1 MTASLRLA
9 VDGTPLLGQAT
20 GVGEVAHGLLDTL
33 SRRSGIELVAYAL
46 TFRGR
51 EHLAD
56 RIPAGVRPAIR
67 PIPARL
73 VRALWLRTDVP
84 HVERWTGPVDV
95 VHATFI
101 GPPARSPVVVTVHDI
116 GFIRFPELCTA
127 DTLQY
132 GRLVRRALDRGA
144 TVHVTSQFVG
154 REVREHFGFDE
165 RRMAHIPLG
174 VRFSADGDPGR
185 GQSLAGTPRY
195 VLALGTVEP
204 RKNLP
209 VLVRAF
215 DKVAAADREL
225 RLVVAGADGWGA
237 DEFRVAWSAAQ
248 HADCVVRLGYV
259 DDAQRRDLLAGARVL
274 AYPSRYEGFGLV
286 PLEAMGAGVPVV
298 ASRAG
303 ALPEVLGDAA
313 VLVEPSDVDAL
324 AGALD
329 DLLGDE
335 TRRAGVA
342 ARGREQA
349 TRYSWSRAA
358 DDFADLYR
366 RVA

>member
-1 MTASLRLA
+1 MSTTLRLA

-20 GVGEVAHGLLDTL
+20 GVGEVAHGLLETL
-33 SRRSGIELVAYAL
+33 GPRPDIDVVAYAL

-84 HVERWTGPVDV
+84 RVERWTGRVDV

-101 GPPARSPVVVTVHDI
+101 GPPARCPVVVTIHDLT
-116 GFIRFPELCTA
+116 FVRFPELCTA

-144 TVHVTSQFVG
+144 VVHATSEFVAG
-154 REVREHFGFDE
+154 EVREHFRIEDA
-165 RRMAHIPLG
+165 RIAQIPLG
-174 VRFSADGDPGR
+174 VRPSAGGDAERGR
-185 GQSLAGTPRY
+185 VIAGATRY

-215 DKVAAADREL
+215 DQVAPSDPAL
-225 RLVVAGADGWGA
+225 RLVIAGADGWGA
-237 DEFRVAWSAAQ
+237 EEFNAAWKASK
-248 HADCVVRLGYV
+248 HADRVVRLGYV
-259 DDAQRRDLLAGARVL
+259 TDTERRDLLRGARTL
-274 AYPSRYEGFGLV
+274 AYPSIYEGFGLS

-298 ASRAG
+298 AARAG
-303 ALPEVLGDAA
+303 ALPETLGDAA
-313 VLVEPSDVDAL
+313 VLVDAADVDGL
-324 AGALD
+324 AGALERVVHDD
-329 DLLGDE
+329 DLRDDL
-335 TRRAGVA
+335 V
-342 ARGREQA
+342 ARGCRRVE
-349 TRYSWSRAA
+349 RYSWPEIAPR
-358 DDFADLYR
+358 FVDLYR
-366 RVA
+366 SLA

>member
-1 MTASLRLA
+1 MTKSLRLA

-20 GVGEVAHGLLDTL
+20 GVGEVAYGLLDAL
-33 SRRSGIELVAYAL
+33 SGRPGIELVAYAL

-51 EHLAD
+51 EQLAA
-56 RIPAGVRPAIR
+56 RIPDGVRPATR

-101 GPPARSPVVVTVHDI
+101 GPPAHSPVVVTIHDI

-132 GRLVRRALDRGA
+132 GRLVRRAVDRGA
-144 TVHVTSQFVG
+144 VVHVTSEFVG
-154 REVREHFGFDE
+154 REVRDHFGIDE
-165 RRMAHIPLG
+165 KRLAHIPLG
-174 VRFSADGDPGR
+174 VRPSSGGDPKRGR
-185 GQSLAGTPRY
+185 AVAGAPRY

-215 DKVAAADREL
+215 DKVAAGDPAL

-237 DEFRVAWSAAQ
+237 AEFEAAWAAAQ
-248 HADCVVRLGYV
+248 HADRVVRLGYV
-259 DDAQRRDLLAGARVL
+259 SDAERRDLLSGARVL
-274 AYPSRYEGFGLV
+274 AYPSRYEGFGLA

-313 VLVEPSDVDAL
+313 VLVDPDDVDGLAAAL
-324 AGALD
+324 EQVSSDEELRA
-329 DLLGDE
+329 DLV
-335 TRRAGVA
+335 R
-342 ARGREQA
+342 RGRERVA
-349 TRYSWSRAA
+349 RYSWDRAG
-358 DDFADLYR
+358 DQFLDLYR
-366 RVA
+366 SLV

>member
-1 MTASLRLA
+1 LTTLRLA

-51 EHLAD
+51 EQLAD
-56 RIPAGVRPAIR
+56 RVPAGVRPAIR

-101 GPPARSPVVVTVHDI
+101 GPPARSPVVVTIHDI

-144 TVHVTSQFVG
+144 TVHVTSRFVG
-154 REVREHFGFDE
+154 QEVREHFGIDE
-165 RRMAHIPLG
+165 RRLAHIPLG
-174 VRFSADGDPGR
+174 VRSSSGGDPERGR
-185 GQSLAGTPRY
+185 GVAGAPRY

-215 DKVAAADREL
+215 DKVASADPAL
-225 RLVVAGADGWGA
+225 HLVVAGAHGWGA
-237 DEFRVAWSAAQ
+237 DDFRAAWAAAQ
-248 HADCVVRLGYV
+248 HGDRVVRVGYV
-259 DDAQRRDLLAGARVL
+259 DDAQRRDLLAGARAL

-313 VLVEPSDVDAL
+313 VLVDPEDPADLAAAL
-324 AGALD
+324 EQVSADEALRA
-329 DLLGDE
+329 DLV
-335 TRRAGVA
+335 R
-342 ARGREQA
+342 RGRERA
-349 TRYSWSRAA
+349 ARYSWDQAG
-358 DDFADLYR
+358 DQFLDLYR
-366 RVA
+366 SLA

>member
-1 MTASLRLA
+1 MSASLRLA
-9 VDGTPLLGQAT
+9 VDGTPLLGHAT
-20 GVGEVAHGLLDTL
+20 GVGEVAHGVLDSL
-33 SRRSGIELVAYAL
+33 SDRSGVELVAYAL

-51 EHLAD
+51 GQLAD
-56 RIPAGVRPAIR
+56 RIPRSVQAATR

-95 VHATFI
+95 VHATLV
-101 GPPARSPVVVTVHDI
+101 GPPARAPVVVTIHDI

-132 GRLVRRALDRGA
+132 GRLIRRALDRGA
-144 TVHVTSQFVG
+144 FVHVTSKYVG
-154 REVREHFGFDE
+154 SEVREAFGIGED
-165 RRMAHIPLG
+165 RVAHIPLG
-174 VRFSADGDPGR
+174 VRPSSDGDPERGR
-185 GQSLAGTPRY
+185 ALVGTTRY

-215 DKVAAADREL
+215 DKVASADPAL
-225 RLVVAGADGWGA
+225 HLVVAGADGWGI
-237 DEFRVAWSAAQ
+237 DEFQEAWAAA
-248 HADCVVRLGYV
+248 HHGDRVVRLGYV
-259 DDAQRRDLLAGARVL
+259 SDAQRRDLLAGARVL

-286 PLEAMGAGVPVV
+286 PLEAMAAGIPVV

-313 VLVEPSDVDAL
+313 VLVDSDDTGGLAAAL
-324 AGALD
+324 EQVSADEALR
-329 DLLGDE
+329 DE
-335 TRRAGVA
+335 LVRAGH
-342 ARGREQA
+342 EWA
-349 TRYSWSRAA
+349 TRYSWRRAG
-358 DDFADLYR
+358 DQFLELYR
-366 RVA
+366 SLA

>member
-1 MTASLRLA
+1 MSASLRLA
-9 VDGTPLLGQAT
+9 VDGTPLLGHAT
-20 GVGEVAHGLLDTL
+20 GVGEVAYGLLDTL
-33 SRRSGIELVAYAL
+33 SGRSDVELVAYAL

-51 EHLAD
+51 ERLAD
-56 RIPAGVRPAIR
+56 RIPMGVRPAIR

-73 VRALWLRTDVP
+73 LRALWLRTDVP

-101 GPPARSPVVVTVHDI
+101 GPPARSPVVVTIHDI

-132 GRLVRRALDRGA
+132 GRLIRRALDRGA
-144 TVHVTSQFVG
+144 FVHVTSKYVG
-154 REVREHFGFDE
+154 SEVREAFGIE
-165 RRMAHIPLG
+165 GRRLAHIPLG
-174 VRFSADGDPGR
+174 IRPSSGGDSERGR
-185 GQSLAGTPRY
+185 ALAGTTRY

-215 DKVAAADREL
+215 DKVASVDPAL
-225 RLVVAGADGWGA
+225 HLVVAGADGWGA
-237 DEFRVAWSAAQ
+237 EEFKATWATAR
-248 HADCVVRLGYV
+248 HGDRVVRLGYV
-259 DDAQRRDLLAGARVL
+259 SNEQRRDLLAGARVL

-286 PLEAMGAGVPVV
+286 PLEAMTAGIPVV

-313 VLVEPSDVDAL
+313 VLVDPDDAGGL
-324 AGALD
+324 AAALEQASADETLRD
-329 DLLGDE
+329 DLV
-335 TRRAGVA
+335 RK
-342 ARGREQA
+342 GRQWVS
-349 TRYSWSRAA
+349 RYSWERAC
-358 DDFADLYR
+358 DQFLDLYR
-366 RVA
+366 SLA

>member
-1 MTASLRLA
+1 MSASLRLA

-20 GVGEVAHGLLDTL
+20 GVGEVAYGLLDTL
-33 SRRSGIELVAYAL
+33 AGRADVDLVAYTL

-56 RIPAGVRPAIR
+56 RIPAGVRAAVR

-101 GPPARSPVVVTVHDI
+101 GPPARSPVVVTIHDLT
-116 GFIRFPELCTA
+116 FVRFPELCTP

-144 TVHVTSQFVG
+144 VVHATSEFVAQ
-154 REVREHFGFDE
+154 EVREHFAIDDS
-165 RRMAHIPLG
+165 RIVQIPLG
-174 VRFSADGDPGR
+174 VRPSAGGDARRGR
-185 GQSLAGTPRY
+185 ALAGAERY

-215 DKVAAADREL
+215 DEAASLDADL

-237 DEFRVAWSAAQ
+237 DEFGAAWSAAK
-248 HADCVVRLGYV
+248 HADRVVRHGYV
-259 DDAQRRDLLAGARVL
+259 SDTERRDLLAGARLL
-274 AYPSRYEGFGLV
+274 AYPSIYEGFGLS
-286 PLEAMGAGVPVV
+286 PLEAMGARVPVV
-298 ASRAG
+298 AARAG
-303 ALPEVLGDAA
+303 ALPETLGDAA
-313 VLVEPSDVDAL
+313 VLVDPSDVDGLADAL
-324 AGALD
+324 GRVVHDD
-329 DLLGDE
+329 DL
-335 TRRAGVA
+335 RRDLV
-342 ARGREQA
+342 ARGCGRVEQ
-349 TRYSWSRAA
+349 YSWPEIAPR
-358 DDFADLYR
+358 FVDLYR
-366 RVA
+366 SLA